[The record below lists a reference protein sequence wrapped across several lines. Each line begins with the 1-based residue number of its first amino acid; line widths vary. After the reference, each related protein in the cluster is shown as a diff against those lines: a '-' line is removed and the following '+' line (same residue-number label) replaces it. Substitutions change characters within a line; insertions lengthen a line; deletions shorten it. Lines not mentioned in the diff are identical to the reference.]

1 VRVCVHIRV
10 SLLSFQTSADKM
22 NTMRFAILA
31 LALTTL
37 PTAQGDDWP
46 APVIHEVFSHSR
58 AYFVRVVPGKSFGD
72 TVGFSGAS
80 KGPFATAEFYRLE
93 KDRSYR
99 LATTASLLNPV
110 APIDFFV
117 TDRGVLITLD
127 NWHNMGYGKAV
138 AFYSPEGKPIRAY
151 ELSDLFTKSEI
162 DGFRHSVSSIWWRK
176 SAGNYVRQGEDSFNV
191 TVNDAGAG
199 FIFEVTGAYQ
209 YCETKEGRFLCRS
222 VNNHKWREYREPS
235 GGAH

>member
-1 VRVCVHIRV
+1 VCVHIRV